1 MKEKNECGYGIF
13 GGKIC
18 LIGYLLI
25 DIVFIMLC
33 YLFVNKGF
41 F

>member
-25 DIVFIMLC
+25 DIYCYNVVLFIC
-33 YLFVNKGF
+33 
-41 F
+41 